1 MALGFN
7 DLHDYQH
14 KIVETIKNE
23 KTQLLAVSMGLGK
36 TAATL
41 TAIADLIDSFAIDKA
56 IVFAP
61 LRVANFVWKQEVAK
75 WEHLRHLRISVCTG
89 TERQRL
95 AALQA
100 PADVYVINRE
110 SSAWIAN
117 LFHKKWPFSMTVID
131 ESSSY
136 KSSKSQRFKALKRVI
151 FGSDYRVLL
160 SGTPAPNGVMDLW
173 SQMYLVDGGQRLG
186 KTMLGYKQRYF
197 SAEDYMGFNYQPK
210 KGATETIYNMISDK
224 MISMSAEDYLDLPD
238 RMDIE
243 VPVYLSDEVMKK
255 YRDFEKTSLANFPV
269 DIEIEAI
276 NAAVLAGKLLQF
288 ASGSVYYDAMHN
300 YHVIHDAKLDALAE
314 LIEDNAGENIIV
326 TYYFKSDLERL
337 KKCFPH
343 AVVLDKCQETVDRW
357 NRGEIPLLLVHP
369 RSSGHGLNIQSGGAV
384 LVWYSLIW
392 SLEEFQQTNARLHR
406 QGQEKQTVRIFT
418 LVAQGTIDERVVK
431 VLEDKNATQAS
442 LLHALRA

>member
-1 MALGFN
+1 MALKHS
-7 DLHDYQH
+7 DLHEYQL
-14 KIVETIKNE
+14 KLCEIIKE
-23 KTQLLAVSMGLGK
+23 KKTHLLAVSMGLGK
-36 TAATL
+36 TASTL
-41 TAIADLIDSFAIDKA
+41 TAIADLLDSFAINKV

-61 LRVANFVWKQEVAK
+61 LRVANSVWKQEISK
-75 WEHLRHLRISVCTG
+75 WEHLKHLRVSVCTG
-89 TERQRL
+89 SERQRL

-100 PADVYVINRE
+100 PADIYVINRE
-110 SSAWIAN
+110 NSAWIAE
-117 LFHKKWPFSMTVID
+117 LFRKKWPFDMTVID

-151 FGSDYRVLL
+151 FGSDYRILL

-173 SQMYLVDGGQRLG
+173 SQMYLVDGGERLG

-197 SAEDYMGFNYQPK
+197 AAEDYMGFNFQPK
-210 KGATETIYNMISDK
+210 QGAVDTIHGLVADK
-224 MISMSAEDYLDLPD
+224 MVSMSASDYLDLPECIN
-238 RMDIE
+238 IE
-243 VPVYLSDEVMKK
+243 VPVYLPPEAMKK
-255 YRDFEKTSLANFPV
+255 YKDFEKTSLANFPV

-288 ASGSVYYDAMHN
+288 ASGSVYYDAVHN
-300 YHVIHDAKLDALAE
+300 YHIIHDAKLDALAE

-337 KKCFPH
+337 KKRFPH
-343 AVVLDKCQETVDRW
+343 AVVLDKNPDTILRW
-357 NRGEIPLLLVHP
+357 NRGEISLLLVHP
-369 RSSGHGLNIQSGGAV
+369 KSSGHGLNIQAGGAV
-384 LVWYSLIW
+384 LVWYSLVW
-392 SLEEFQQTNARLHR
+392 SLEEFLQTNARLDR
-406 QGQEKQTVRIFT
+406 QGQEKPVRIFT

>member
-1 MALGFN
+1 MALN
-7 DLHDYQH
+7 YSDLHDYQL
-14 KIVETIKNE
+14 KLCEIIKEE
-23 KTQLLAVSMGLGK
+23 KTHLLAVSMGLGK
-36 TAATL
+36 TASTL
-41 TAIADLIDSFAIDKA
+41 TAIADLLDSFAINKA

-61 LRVANFVWKQEVAK
+61 LRVANSVWKQEIAK
-75 WEHLRHLRISVCTG
+75 WDHLKHLRVSICTG
-89 TERQRL
+89 SERQRL

-100 PADVYVINRE
+100 PADIYVINRE
-110 SSAWIAN
+110 NSAWIAE
-117 LFHKKWPFSMTVID
+117 LFRKKWPFDMTVID

-151 FGSDYRVLL
+151 FGSDYRILL

-173 SQMYLVDGGQRLG
+173 SQMYLVDGGERLG
-186 KTMLGYKQRYF
+186 KTMLGYKQKYF

-210 KGATETIYNMISDK
+210 KGATETIYNLISDK

-238 RMDIE
+238 CMDIE

-288 ASGSVYYDAMHN
+288 ASGSMYYDAMYN
-300 YHVIHDAKLDALAE
+300 YHVIHDAKLDALADI
-314 LIEDNAGENIIV
+314 LEDNAGENIIV
-326 TYYFKSDLERL
+326 AYYFKSDLERL
-337 KKCFPH
+337 KKRFPH
-343 AVVLDKCQETVDRW
+343 AVVLDKNPDTILRW
-357 NRGEIPLLLVHP
+357 NRGEISLLLVHP
-369 RSSGHGLNIQSGGAV
+369 KSSGHGLNIQAGGAV
-384 LVWYSLIW
+384 LVWYSLVW
-392 SLEEFQQTNARLHR
+392 SLEEFLQTNGRLHR
-406 QGQEKQTVRIFT
+406 QGQEKPVRIFT

-431 VLEDKNATQAS
+431 VLADKSSVQTD